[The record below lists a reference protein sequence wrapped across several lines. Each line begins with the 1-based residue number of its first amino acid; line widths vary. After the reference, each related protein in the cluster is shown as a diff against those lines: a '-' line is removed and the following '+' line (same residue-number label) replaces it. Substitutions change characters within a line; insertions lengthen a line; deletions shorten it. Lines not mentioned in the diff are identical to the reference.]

1 MPKQQVLPRQSFGSR
16 ATSKSRTCG
25 TCSLCCK
32 LPYIAELSKPIDTW
46 CKHAARGAGGC
57 LIYADR
63 PHTCRGFV
71 CGWLAGELAIN
82 DDWFPARCKMFIT
95 PRHPKHTLKERG
107 MLVTVEPAYPNTWRR
122 EPYYSQLL
130 AWAQKI
136 HVEIRIGRR
145 CIRLHA
151 DTSEEEVSRSKAWFE
166 GRDDDGTAPITN
178 RA

>member
-1 MPKQQVLPRQSFGSR
+1 MFRRRSFGSQ
-16 ATSKSRTCG
+16 AMSKSSMSKPNTSKSRTCG

-32 LPYIAELSKPIDTW
+32 LPYIAELNKPIDTW
-46 CKHAARGAGGC
+46 CKHAARGGGGC

-71 CGWLAGELAIN
+71 CGWLAGELAID
-82 DDWFPARCKMFIT
+82 DDWFPARCKMIIT
-95 PRHPKHTLKERG
+95 PRSAKHSLAERG

-130 AWAQKI
+130 AWAKNI
-136 HVEIRIGRR
+136 LVEIRIGQR

-151 DTSEEEVSRSKAWFE
+151 DTSEEEVHRSKAWFE
-166 GRDDDGTAPITN
+166 GREA
-178 RA
+178 